1 MRTGP
6 TSSPPAR
13 PGVRVLRD
21 LLRENTASVCAALAL
36 SLAATA
42 ATLAIPWLVRDLIEV
57 LGRRESVVGVL
68 VWMVPLALGAAAA
81 SSLSGYLLARTGER
95 LVLRLRSRVMEHS
108 LRLPLSGV
116 RAAGPGNL
124 VARIT
129 SDAMLLRSVV
139 DAGVVQVP
147 VAVVT
152 ALGTIVLMAF
162 LDLLLVLLAFASFAA
177 AGCAIWFV
185 LRRVRKRYESIQ
197 IATGML
203 AQRFTTSLASLLTI
217 KAHRAERRTAR
228 ALTAD
233 ADALTTEMLRASRLQ
248 SVVLPLMSLGQEVAL
263 AGIVIAGSAR
273 IAHGALTLAD
283 FIAFILYLLQLVSP
297 VTIIVMGFGR
307 LQTGLA
313 AKARFED
320 LLSLPTEPSEEPA
333 AADGTASPV
342 PPDATG
348 TPATGRPAP
357 TRAAT
362 AVRFDGVSFS
372 YDGQP
377 VLHDVSFSAPRRGL
391 TAVVGHSGAGKSTLF
406 HLVERFL
413 HSDRGTVSVL
423 DRDVTR
429 WTLHDL
435 RSRLGY
441 VDQSFT
447 LLEGTVRENLL
458 LGLDTPPR
466 QSPAELDERLSTV
479 LRSVDLHD
487 AVQALPHGLDTELGR
502 ATDLS
507 GGQRQRLA
515 LARALLSPAEVLL
528 LDEPTSQMDAVNEL
542 RLRDVVDE
550 LARDRSVIVI
560 AHRMSTV
567 MHAEHVVAL
576 KEGRVVAAG
585 THAEL
590 MEDSEYY
597 RNLVENQRWAPLEP
611 AGAAG

>member
-6 TSSPPAR
+6 TSSAPAR

-21 LLRENTASVCAALAL
+21 LLRENTASVCAALIL

-57 LGRRESVVGVL
+57 LGRQESVVGVL

-108 LRLPLSGV
+108 LRLPLSDV

-152 ALGTIVLMAF
+152 ALGTIVLMGF

-228 ALTAD
+228 ALTTD

-273 IAHGALTLAD
+273 IAHGSLTLAD

-333 AADGTASPV
+333 AADDTVSPDAAGTA
-342 PPDATG
+342 A
-348 TPATGRPAP
+348 AGRPAP
-357 TRAAT
+357 ARAAT

-372 YDGQP
+372 YDGRP
-377 VLHDVSFSAPRRGL
+377 VLRDVSFSAPRRGL

-458 LGLDTPPR
+458 LGLDTPPG

-487 AVQALPHGLDTELGR
+487 AVHALPHGLDTELGR

-611 AGAAG
+611 AVSAG

>member
-1 MRTGP
+1 
-6 TSSPPAR
+6 
-13 PGVRVLRD
+13 
-21 LLRENTASVCAALAL
+21 
-36 SLAATA
+36 
-42 ATLAIPWLVRDLIEV
+42 
-57 LGRRESVVGVL
+57 
-68 VWMVPLALGAAAA
+68 
-81 SSLSGYLLARTGER
+81 
-95 LVLRLRSRVMEHS
+95 
-108 LRLPLSGV
+108 
-116 RAAGPGNL
+116 
-124 VARIT
+124 
-129 SDAMLLRSVV
+129 MLLRSVV

-152 ALGTIVLMAF
+152 ALGTIVLMGF

-228 ALTAD
+228 ALTTD

-273 IAHGALTLAD
+273 IAHGSLTLAD

-333 AADGTASPV
+333 AADDTVSPDAAGTA
-342 PPDATG
+342 A
-348 TPATGRPAP
+348 AGRPARLAPPLPCASTGCPSP
-357 TRAAT
+357 TT
-362 AVRFDGVSFS
+362 A
-372 YDGQP
+372 P
-377 VLHDVSFSAPRRGL
+377 VLRDVSFSAPRRGL

-458 LGLDTPPR
+458 LGLDTPPG

-487 AVQALPHGLDTELGR
+487 AVHALPHGLDTELGR

-597 RNLVENQRWAPLEP
+597 RNLVENQRWAPWSP
-611 AGAAG
+611 PSARADPFPDGAALPGDGRSARVTPRPRQGLLPAPLSLRVPPSGGPRPSSARRR